1 MGGGSMKCGRGR
13 KSHIRLTDLTVLH
26 AGGGAYT
33 HGNALT
39 DHGHA
44 HVPISPFLMDRVR
57 PRWYLGSGVRCHSLR
72 DPSVNTA

>member
-1 MGGGSMKCGRGR
+1 MKCGRGR

-39 DHGHA
+39 D
-44 HVPISPFLMDRVR
+44 PWPR
-57 PRWYLGSGVRCHSLR
+57 PRSHFPIPHGQGQAPVVPGVRGQVSQ
-72 DPSVNTA
+72 PA